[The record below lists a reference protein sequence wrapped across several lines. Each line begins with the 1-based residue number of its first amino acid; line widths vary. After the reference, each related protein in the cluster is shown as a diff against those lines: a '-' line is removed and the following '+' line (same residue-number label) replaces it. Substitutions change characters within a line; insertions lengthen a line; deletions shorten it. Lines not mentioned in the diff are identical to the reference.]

1 MLENGID
8 TIPLDLELCPVRKQ
22 QSEQEVDD
30 AYLIHLLATNFE
42 SDNEDN

>member
-8 TIPLDLELCPVRKQ
+8 TLPLDLELCPVRKQ
-22 QSEQEVDD
+22 QTEQKVDD